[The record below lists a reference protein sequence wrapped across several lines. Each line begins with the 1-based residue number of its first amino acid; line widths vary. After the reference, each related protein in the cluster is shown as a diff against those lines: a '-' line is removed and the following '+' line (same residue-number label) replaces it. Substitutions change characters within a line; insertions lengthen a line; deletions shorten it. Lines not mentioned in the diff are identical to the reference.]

1 MRIRTSIEEEQ
12 LVTFTY
18 ERLPNFC
25 YLCGHLGHIVKY
37 CKTRFRGG
45 FQDPGDN
52 TPYGLWLGAQFPTRS
67 RGRSTGVESTSHFP
81 SYSPQLQTPRRRHER
96 LKACLNHHDV
106 GVEGQNFGDSQAFM
120 VKKTWHNTRNRG
132 VCSIG
137 YVAYQYD
144 HGYAR
149 AISMK
154 YCISRK
160 SKESVPRAQW
170 WEEPHTVTARLDP
183 ACSTVACTTLFPGAR
198 VHHESVASSDHKI
211 FKSTAVNGA
220 MISEVINAMETP
232 PVSNNMNVE
241 LIRSSTANEAQ
252 RALLANI
259 LGIQVVAKHLGGDWN
274 ENLVHA
280 EFKEDDASCILSI
293 PFPDQPGHDE
303 IVWHY
308 ERSRTFSVEQKVH
321 LFAWKVCKN
330 AFPTVCNL
338 KKQEVEVKDGCVLYD
353 AKEETVLH
361 ALLLCPFARL
371 VWALSSLHGWSFPNM
386 RAGWKEWMRGVH
398 RELDREDFALFVLIS
413 WRLWYSRNKWIF
425 LRRDIAEGRG
435 IEYG

>member
-1 MRIRTSIEEEQ
+1 MKIRQ
-12 LVTFTY
+12 V
-18 ERLPNFC
+18 
-25 YLCGHLGHIVKY
+25 V
-37 CKTRFRGG
+37 
-45 FQDPGDN
+45 Q
-52 TPYGLWLGAQFPTRS
+52 
-67 RGRSTGVESTSHFP
+67 
-81 SYSPQLQTPRRRHER
+81 
-96 LKACLNHHDV
+96 
-106 GVEGQNFGDSQAFM
+106 
-120 VKKTWHNTRNRG
+120 
-132 VCSIG
+132 
-137 YVAYQYD
+137 QYFE
-144 HGYAR
+144 H
-149 AISMK
+149 
-154 YCISRK
+154 
-160 SKESVPRAQW
+160 
-170 WEEPHTVTARLDP
+170 
-183 ACSTVACTTLFPGAR
+183 
-198 VHHESVASSDHKI
+198 I
-211 FKSTAVNGA
+211 FKSTAANGA

-232 PVSNNMNVE
+232 VMNNMNAE
-241 LIRSSTANEAQ
+241 LIRSSTANEYHICRASEEALGCIKRMLRLLEQASRLKNNLDKSVVIFNKNVMQAQ

-259 LGIQVVAKHLGGDWN
+259 LGIQVVAKHVRSSLVASISHIPTYLSPRVPSSNVKVAILLAGGDWN

-308 ERSRTFSVEQKVH
+308 ERSRTISVEQKVH

-425 LRRDIAEGRG
+425 LRRDIAEARG